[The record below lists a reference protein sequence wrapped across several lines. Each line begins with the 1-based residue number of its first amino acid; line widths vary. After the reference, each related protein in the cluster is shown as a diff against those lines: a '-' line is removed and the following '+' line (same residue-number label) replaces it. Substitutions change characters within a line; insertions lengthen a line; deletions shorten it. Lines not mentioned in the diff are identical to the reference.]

1 MSDENKDLNMLE
13 QVVAEFDELFLFLR
27 NVQDMHLVGKKDIA
41 TIVSDYEVLKDDV
54 NITLNLMRY
63 QSADWNL
70 YIKQRRAQK

>member
-54 NITLNLMRY
+54 NIILNLMRY

-70 YIKQRRAQK
+70 YIKQRHNQK

>member
-54 NITLNLMRY
+54 NIILNLMRY

-70 YIKQRRAQK
+70 YIKQRRNQK

>member
-54 NITLNLMRY
+54 NIILNLMRY

>member
-70 YIKQRRAQK
+70 YIKQRRNQK